1 MILILWLREKCGI
14 QEILKTF
21 KLVSTFP
28 SISEASLYCFVSNS
42 QHNNLQKRRTSL
54 SPLLFLY
61 HFMLLSIYSSILL
74 CFYLSLYIFFYPSII
89 LYFFPSYL
97 LSFYACI
104 LLSML
109 LPSMILYVFILHPFM
124 LPSIYLSI
132 LQSFCVL
139 FLRVYPSIC
148 ILNSS
153 FILLCFFPACTLYLY
168 TKIGTFCDISQ
179 TMRSLKLHL
188 FTFITYAENE

>member
-28 SISEASLYCFVSNS
+28 SISEASLYYFVSNS

-61 HFMLLSIYSSILL
+61 PFMLLSIYSSNLL

-97 LSFYACI
+97 LSFYPLWLYPTIYASTFDDFICFYSTSI
-104 LLSML
+104 HASFHLFIYSSKLLRLVSTCLSFYMHSEL
-109 LPSMILYVFILHPFM
+109 FFYPFM
-124 LPSIYLSI
+124 LLSSLYPI
-132 LQSFCVL
+132 LIHKNWN
-139 FLRVYPSIC
+139 FLWHFSD
-148 ILNSS
+148 N
-153 FILLCFFPACTLYLY
+153 
-168 TKIGTFCDISQ
+168 
-179 TMRSLKLHL
+179 
-188 FTFITYAENE
+188 AEP